1 MRPAVLALL
10 LLASGGSAVAQDP
23 IVRLS
28 VTPEDVAVGESAQMQ
43 VTVLVPTWFSEPPV
57 YPSFELAN
65 SIVRLPPDSSYP
77 TSERVGRE
85 TWSGIVRNY
94 RVYPLISGRF
104 RLGGQGVRVSYANP
118 GSAPIAVDVPL
129 PEATL
134 SATVPQGAEELDP
147 YLAGRS
153 LMLTR
158 DVEGD
163 LDDLEAGDA
172 IVVRTVA
179 ELDGLPAM
187 FLPPLS
193 PELAFEGVAV
203 YADEPVVEDGDV
215 ARRTEKVT
223 LVFESGGDFT
233 LPGIELDWW
242 DMTSQSVVTAMV
254 PEVSFAVAGPVAEP
268 VAAEDAPVRD
278 WRAILVETAG
288 WLAALFVAWRVLRRL
303 TARAQRRAAERR
315 ESEPYAFR
323 RFGKACGSGNA
334 RKAHHA
340 MLAWLERL
348 QPGLTA
354 SGFAQDWG
362 DESLVR
368 KLDAFSAAVYR
379 DGEESV
385 QLDALYRGLGDAR
398 QSYLGDQSV
407 DARPAL
413 PPLNP

>member
-10 LLASGGSAVAQDP
+10 LLVSGGSAIAQDP

-43 VTVLVPTWFSEPPV
+43 VTVLVPTWFSAPPV

-85 TWSGIVRNY
+85 RWSGIVRKY

-104 RLGGQGVRVSYANP
+104 RLGGQGIRVSYANP
-118 GSAPIAVDVPL
+118 GSDPITVDVPL

-134 SATVPQGAEELDP
+134 SASVPPGAEGLDP

-163 LDDLEAGDA
+163 LENLEAGDA

-193 PELAFEGVAV
+193 PELAFEGVTV

-233 LPGIELDWW
+233 LPGIELGWW

-254 PEVSFAVAGPVAEP
+254 PEVSFPVAGPEVVPDPAD
-268 VAAEDAPVRD
+268 DAPARD
-278 WRAILVETAG
+278 WRAALVETAG

-303 TARAQRRAAERR
+303 SARAKRLAAEKR
-315 ESEPYAFR
+315 ESERYAFLQFERACRSGDAR
-323 RFGKACGSGNA
+323 R
-334 RKAHHA
+334 AHHA
-340 MLAWLERL
+340 MLAWLARL
-348 QPGLTA
+348 EPGLDA
-354 SGFAQDWG
+354 RNFARDRG

-368 KLDAFSAAVYR
+368 ELDSFSAAVYR
-379 DGEESV
+379 DAEESV
-385 QLDALYRGLGDAR
+385 KLDALLAGLRDAR
-398 QSYLGDQSV
+398 QNYLEDRSV
-407 DARPAL
+407 DAWNAL

>member
-1 MRPAVLALL
+1 MRLAVLAVLL
-10 LLASGGSAVAQDP
+10 LVSGGSAIAQDP
-23 IVRLS
+23 IVRLQL
-28 VTPEDVAVGESAQMQ
+28 TPESVAVGESAQMQ

-77 TSERVGRE
+77 TGERIGRE
-85 TWSGIVRNY
+85 RWSGIVRNY

-104 RLGGQGVRVSYANP
+104 RLGGQGIRVSYANP
-118 GSAPIAVDVPL
+118 GSDPITVDVPL

-134 SATVPQGAEELDP
+134 SASVPPGAENLDP

-193 PELAFEGVAV
+193 PEPAFEGVAV

-223 LVFESGGDFT
+223 LIFESGGDFT
-233 LPGIELDWW
+233 LPGIELAWW
-242 DMTSQSVVTAMV
+242 DMTSQSIVTAMV
-254 PEVSFAVAGPVAEP
+254 PEVSFTVAGPEVVPDPAD
-268 VAAEDAPVRD
+268 DAPARD
-278 WRAILVETAG
+278 WRAALVEAAG

-303 TARAQRRAAERR
+303 SARAKRLAAEKR
-315 ESEPYAFR
+315 ESERYAFLQFERACRSGDAR
-323 RFGKACGSGNA
+323 R
-334 RKAHHA
+334 AHHA
-340 MLAWLERL
+340 MLAWLARL
-348 QPGLTA
+348 EPGLDA
-354 SGFAQDWG
+354 RRFAQDRG
-362 DESLVR
+362 DERLVR
-368 KLDAFSAAVYR
+368 ELDAFSAAVYR
-379 DGEESV
+379 DAEQSV
-385 QLDALYRGLGDAR
+385 KLDALLAGLREAR
-398 QSYLGDQSV
+398 RNYLGDRSV